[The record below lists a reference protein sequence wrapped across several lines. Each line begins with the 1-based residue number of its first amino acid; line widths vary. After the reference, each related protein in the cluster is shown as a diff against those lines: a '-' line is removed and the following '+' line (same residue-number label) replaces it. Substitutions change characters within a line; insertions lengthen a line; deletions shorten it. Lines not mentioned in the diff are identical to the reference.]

1 MNLKILYALLILVTT
16 LSFGASEN
24 VFAQEKQSAKKFNAE
39 LENDFQK
46 GAAGDEAALARAVKA
61 SEEILA
67 VNPKDARTLVWRG
80 AVGLSQAGKAFRSGN
95 FAEGGEIWQK
105 ALDNM
110 KSAVEIEPDNV
121 SIRMIRAAVLS
132 TAAKQFPAPDVA
144 RTLREI
150 VIADYERV
158 LILTNENFKTMP
170 EKLRQ
175 QILSGLADAYDKI
188 GDKTKARVFY
198 RRLVDETS
206 EAGKTRENALEWLK
220 VDN

>member
-1 MNLKILYALLILVTT
+1 
-16 LSFGASEN
+16 
-24 VFAQEKQSAKKFNAE
+24 
-39 LENDFQK
+39 
-46 GAAGDEAALARAVKA
+46 
-61 SEEILA
+61 
-67 VNPKDARTLVWRG
+67 
-80 AVGLSQAGKAFRSGN
+80 LSQAGKAFRSGN